1 MMERMRF
8 RCKPLSELQS
18 RCVDSDGS
26 VSQRVS
32 RLRHLLSNLD
42 QRYNFVGFALLNGFL
57 LWDLRQIN
65 ALDRWLCDNCEKITQ
80 WIDVLSR
87 FDVYVSLGTFR
98 YNYPDYVFPDIR
110 EDRTPV
116 MQAEALGHPL
126 IPREKRVCNDVAPMN
141 EASFQIITG
150 ANMAGKST
158 FLRTIGINYLLG
170 CMGAP
175 VCADSMTFTPLPLF
189 TGLRASDSLAD
200 NESYFFAELKR
211 LQQIGR

>member
-1 MMERMRF
+1 M
-8 RCKPLSELQS
+8 
-18 RCVDSDGS
+18 
-26 VSQRVS
+26 
-32 RLRHLLSNLD
+32 
-42 QRYNFVGFALLNGFL
+42 
-57 LWDLRQIN
+57 
-65 ALDRWLCDNCEKITQ
+65 
-80 WIDVLSR
+80 SR

-158 FLRTIGINYLLG
+158 F
-170 CMGAP
+170 
-175 VCADSMTFTPLPLF
+175 
-189 TGLRASDSLAD
+189 
-200 NESYFFAELKR
+200 
-211 LQQIGR
+211 

>member
-1 MMERMRF
+1 
-8 RCKPLSELQS
+8 
-18 RCVDSDGS
+18 
-26 VSQRVS
+26 
-32 RLRHLLSNLD
+32 
-42 QRYNFVGFALLNGFL
+42 
-57 LWDLRQIN
+57 
-65 ALDRWLCDNCEKITQ
+65 
-80 WIDVLSR
+80 
-87 FDVYVSLGTFR
+87 
-98 YNYPDYVFPDIR
+98 
-110 EDRTPV
+110 

-200 NESYFFAELKR
+200 NESYFLPN
-211 LQQIGR
+211 